1 MEIIFLLILS
11 CLVSFLGS
19 IPLGS
24 LNLTALQIYIVN
36 KKSALA
42 FFCFASALIE
52 FAYSF
57 SAINLEQTFNQ
68 IPEMKFYL
76 QIGSSFVFFCL
87 AIYNF
92 FSKPKSLNSITAN
105 KNLSNTKS
113 FLQGIFLS
121 LFNLQA
127 ILFWIF
133 LSHFFR
139 NQFNL
144 KISSFFESLIFA
156 FGVALGTFFS
166 LYLFAVFFSRIFS
179 DLFKPASLNKILGVL
194 FFLMFLLSIRY
205 HL

>member
-1 MEIIFLLILS
+1 LEIIFLLILS

-36 KKSALA
+36 KKSALV
-42 FFCFASALIE
+42 FFALASALIE
-52 FAYSF
+52 FVYSLA
-57 SAINLEQTFNQ
+57 AINLEQTFNQ
-68 IPEMKFYL
+68 IPEMKLYL
-76 QIGSSFVFFCL
+76 QIGSSLVFFCL
-87 AIYNF
+87 AGYNF
-92 FSKPKSLNSITAN
+92 FSKPKTINSVLEN
-105 KNLSNTKS
+105 KVLSNTKS
-113 FLQGIFLS
+113 FVQGILLS

-144 KISSFFESLIFA
+144 KLSSFFESIIFA
-156 FGVALGTFFS
+156 IGVAIGTFFS
-166 LYLFAVFFSRIFS
+166 LYLFAVFFSRIFNN
-179 DLFKPASLNKILGVL
+179 LIKPESLNKILSVL
-194 FFLMFLLSIRY
+194 FFLLFLLSLRF